1 MFRKFYFSSKNYL
14 LNKTSQFTESKIA
27 YPFIFILCF
36 TESII
41 FPFPQEIFMIPMMAS
56 NKERIFKIAGFAL
69 LGSLLGAIVAY
80 LIGLYLFE
88 SIGRYILDLYN
99 LNESFLNFS
108 DQVANYG
115 FIYVFIGGFTP
126 VPFKLLTI
134 TSGFVHF
141 NIIYFIIISILTR
154 GSRFFIIAFL
164 IGNFGPTMKK
174 IIEKRIL
181 SLSIVISFVIIALA
195 YLVYKF
201 LINFS
206 N

>member
-88 SIGRYILDLYN
+88 SLGRYILDLYN

-126 VPFKLLTI
+126 VPFKII
-134 TSGFVHF
+134 TLSSGFMGINF
-141 NIIYFIIISILTR
+141 LIFITASLISRSI
-154 GSRFFIIAFL
+154 RFFL
-164 IGNFGPTMKK
+164 IGY
-174 IIEKRIL
+174 IIWKYGEVFMQTFEKRLNTYLIIFLIL
-181 SLSIVISFVIIALA
+181 TSFVIL
-195 YLVYKF
+195 F
-201 LINFS
+201 LNGFRL
-206 N
+206 